1 MAQTFSETTMDVLQ
15 MKKEEKLL
23 ANGHTK
29 YIAIN
34 RNLGS
39 NFFDI
44 IAEIRVHGTFSA
56 TEKRKTKTKSLE
68 LKFDMM
74 DPIWPI
80 FSRKQ
85 SKGREKNCGQS

>member
-1 MAQTFSETTMDVLQ
+1 M
-15 MKKEEKLL
+15 
-23 ANGHTK
+23 
-29 YIAIN
+29 AIN

-39 NFFDI
+39 GFFDI

-56 TEKRKTKTKSLE
+56 TAKRKTKTKSLE

-74 DPIWPI
+74 DPIRPI

-85 SKGREKNCGQS
+85 SKKCDEKMWSIVEHVTFYVKFKNSSHFV